1 MKNKQPESEIRSDY
15 DRNEH
20 FTLNNIPKHFDSV
33 TNESLARLKRS
44 IIEKVENDTSLKPGA
59 LQAALKGVDG
69 QFEEAYSTLE
79 GDYSARKTKLQT
91 AYTQGISD
99 VRRAFKNYELQVEEH
114 NIAFRNYSNAN
125 KAINGEPLSDRLMIS
140 QDEVKKLKE
149 AINNL

>member
-1 MKNKQPESEIRSDY
+1 MKKPSNNEIHSDY
-15 DRNEH
+15 DRNEQ
-20 FTLNNIPKHFDSV
+20 FDITNIPKHFDSV

-44 IIEKVENDTSLKPGA
+44 AMDKVENDTDWKPGA

-79 GDYSARKTKLQT
+79 GDYSSRRTKLQA

-99 VRRAFKNYELQVEEH
+99 LRKAFKNYELQVEEH
-114 NIAFRNYSNAN
+114 NIAFQNYSDAN
-125 KAINGEPLSDRLMIS
+125 KAINGSPLSERLRIS
-140 QDEVKKLKE
+140 HDEITKLKE